1 MGKIKFFIRMGK
13 KWEMLPT
20 KKQNRSRGQG
30 WGLGVDG
37 GDYGNEFR
45 VQTKIRKLESASR
58 MKTEPEACH
67 SFF

>member
-1 MGKIKFFIRMGK
+1 
-13 KWEMLPT
+13 MLPT